1 MFYVECCHT
10 WRIDLGISQH
20 VLPLVEL
27 LIMLPDQ
34 LILALLK
41 FERSLLVLVQVRRD
55 YQLLFQFSCVL
66 FQNHFRFVIVDC
78 ESLLQKIGL
87 QFPE

>member
-1 MFYVECCHT
+1 MSYEECWHT
-10 WRIDLGISQH
+10 WRIDLGIRQH

-34 LILALLK
+34 LILALLN
-41 FERSLLVLVQVRRD
+41 FIRSLLVENKYLRRD

-87 QFPE
+87 

>member
-1 MFYVECCHT
+1 MSCVECWLT

-41 FERSLLVLVQVRRD
+41 
-55 YQLLFQFSCVL
+55 Y
-66 FQNHFRFVIVDC
+66 
-78 ESLLQKIGL
+78 KIIIGKV
-87 QFPE
+87 EVSKT